1 MAKKDKEKQPE
12 KEAVEEVV
20 EEVVE
25 ETLGEAEDTTEAET
39 EEIPTL
45 TPEEIVAMQELL
57 ETSQREAAEN
67 LDGWQRA
74 KAEFI
79 NYKKRMER
87 EQIRLYEDASA
98 RVTRQILDALD
109 DLDRALANRPQDGE
123 GAEWAA
129 GIELI
134 QRKLHTV
141 LANEGV
147 TPMETDGQ
155 MFDPN
160 LHEAIA
166 QEESPDHESGQ
177 IIEVLKKG
185 YLIGERVLRPA
196 TVRVAS

>member
-1 MAKKDKEKQPE
+1 MAKKDKENQPE
-12 KEAVEEVV
+12 NEAVEEVI
-20 EEVVE
+20 E
-25 ETLGEAEDTTEAET
+25 GEL
-39 EEIPTL
+39 EEILEGAEEAASL
-45 TPEEIVAMQELL
+45 TSDETAAMQELL
-57 ETSQREAAEN
+57 ETAQREAAEN

-109 DLDRALANRPQDGE
+109 DLDRALANRPQEGD

-129 GIELI
+129 GIDLI
-134 QRKLHTV
+134 QRKLHNI

-160 LHEAIA
+160 FHEAIA

-177 IIEVLKKG
+177 IIEVIKKG
-185 YLIGERVLRPA
+185 YLIGDRVLRPA